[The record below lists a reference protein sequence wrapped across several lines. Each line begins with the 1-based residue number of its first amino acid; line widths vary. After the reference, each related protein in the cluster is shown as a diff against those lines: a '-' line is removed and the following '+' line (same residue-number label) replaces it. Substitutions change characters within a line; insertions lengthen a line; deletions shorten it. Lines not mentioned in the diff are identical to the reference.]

1 MIGKKIPRENRSKQL
16 TFNLRKFQ
24 YIPRGKK
31 VIKVISLDIYIRD
44 ADEIDITLDSPD
56 ANPIER
62 GGGESKRARRSVLS
76 RFILSIYYSL
86 CIVKRYFYGMNTL
99 PRVTKGHHWRSLNAL
114 RCPSTRLLTPSST
127 VFQPI
132 FPPVAYAIRVNG
144 CNHPYP
150 TAYCFLLYSSRPKIV
165 KERKK
170 RYSLRCIRIINEPWK
185 YVTNPRLLSLS
196 TQPTFICLSI
206 GGKLKVGR
214 RE

>member
-1 MIGKKIPRENRSKQL
+1 MKIVRNNWHLTWENSNIFQEE
-16 TFNLRKFQ
+16 RKWTKW
-24 YIPRGKK
+24 YL
-31 VIKVISLDIYIRD
+31 SIYIHNRRRD
-44 ADEIDITLDSPD
+44 WH
-56 ANPIER
+56 NPRFSGCKSDRTRWRRIEK
-62 GGGESKRARRSVLS
+62 GAKIG

-86 CIVKRYFYGMNTL
+86 CIVKRYFHGMNTL
-99 PRVTKGHHWRSLNAL
+99 PRVTKGHHWRPLNAL